1 MERYRRTVRGG
12 TKNEDK
18 VDFKV
23 KIMRQSIV
31 CVIIFVSVF
40 VISLLKT
47 TTAQKLNERIGYTLS
62 YTVDYKSAFMDI
74 VNKITAF
81 TKGE

>member
-40 VISLLKT
+40 LVSLLRT
-47 TTAQKLNERIGYTLS
+47 NTAQKLNERIGYTLS

-74 VNKITAF
+74 VNKITAV

>member
-31 CVIIFVSVF
+31 CVIIFVSIFLV
-40 VISLLKT
+40 SLLRT
-47 TTAQKLNERIGYTLS
+47 NTAQKLNERIGYTLS

-74 VNKITAF
+74 VNKITAV

>member
-18 VDFKV
+18 ADFKI
-23 KIMRQSIV
+23 KIIRQSIV
-31 CVIIFVSVF
+31 CVIIFASVF
-40 VISLLKT
+40 IISLLKT

-74 VNKITAF
+74 VNKITSF